1 MRTSVS
7 ALGRFMSECPVHSIV
22 RSGGYHEG
30 DSAGRGARARG
41 CAHSPST
48 HPSPSSPSSIVPF
61 LTYQIDLLKQV
72 PEIDEVVLS
81 LNYQPEAIAAVFGDG
96 SAFGIRMRYVVEPEP
111 LGTGGGIKFASRGI
125 EGPIVVFNGDV
136 LDRDRSR
143 VRRSRCIATV
153 RRARRSCS
161 RRWRTRA
168 RSALVETDGQQNIRR
183 FIEKPKP
190 GEITTNR
197 INAGIYVLE
206 TSTFDRIPDGVPW
219 SIERKYFPSLIER
232 GETFLAFDYQG
243 YWIDIGT
250 PEKYL
255 QVHHDILAGR
265 FRAAPFR
272 DEPAPA
278 GLRVAPARSQP
289 RGHGREPVLH
299 RRRRDGGG
307 RRAHRPAVG
316 GRPQRA
322 HRGQGGRGGRHRV
335 AGLHRRPRR
344 DGAAARSPAATAGS
358 APAPLWG
365 PAPCSATRTHLT
377 DFTRA

>member
-1 MRTSVS
+1 MKAILLAGGQGTRLRPLT
-7 ALGRFMSECPVHSIV
+7 LNTPKPVVPIFD
-22 RSGGYHEG
+22 R
-30 DSAGRGARARG
+30 
-41 CAHSPST
+41 
-48 HPSPSSPSSIVPF
+48 PF

-96 SAFGIRMRYVVEPEP
+96 AAFGIRMRYVVEPEP

-136 LDRDRSR
+136 LTEIDLKSVIALHRDRDAR
-143 VRRSRCIATV
+143 ATIV
-153 RRARRSCS
+153 L
-161 RRWRTRA
+161 TPVENP
-168 RSALVETDGQQNIRR
+168 SAFGLVETDGQQNIRR
-183 FIEKPKP
+183 FIEKPPP

-272 DEPAPA
+272 DEPAPRA
-278 GLRVAPARSQP
+278 CVSP
-289 RGHGREPVLH
+289 
-299 RRRRDGGG
+299 
-307 RRAHRPAVG
+307 RAHISPEASVESPCFIGDGVTVEAGARIGPLSVVG
-316 GRPQRA
+316 RNARVG
-322 HRGQGGRGGRHRV
+322 GQGGRGGRHRL
-335 AGLHRRPRR
+335 A
-344 DGAAARSPAATAGS
+344 GAASSAPARRCSARSPAAAAGS
-358 APAPLWG
+358 APVPTRGARRRARRHAPISPTSRAPDSGAHQWI
-365 PAPCSATRTHLT
+365 PASSKPTTCGACTR
-377 DFTRA
+377 RN

>member
-1 MRTSVS
+1 MKAILLAGGQGTRLRPLT
-7 ALGRFMSECPVHSIV
+7 LNTPKPVVPIFD
-22 RSGGYHEG
+22 R
-30 DSAGRGARARG
+30 
-41 CAHSPST
+41 
-48 HPSPSSPSSIVPF
+48 PF

-96 SAFGIRMRYVVEPEP
+96 AAFGIRMRYVVEPEP

-136 LDRDRSR
+136 LTEVDLKSVIALHRSR
-143 VRRSRCIATV
+143 NARATIV
-153 RRARRSCS
+153 L
-161 RRWRTRA
+161 TPVENP
-168 RSALVETDGQQNIRR
+168 SAFGLVETDGQQNIRG
-183 FIEKPKP
+183 FIEKPEP

-272 DEPAPA
+272 DEPAPRA
-278 GLRVAPARSQP
+278 WVSP
-289 RGHGREPVLH
+289 
-299 RRRRDGGG
+299 
-307 RRAHRPAVG
+307 RAHVSPGATVESPCFIGDGVTVEAGARVGPLSVIGRNARVEAKAVVEG
-316 GRPQRA
+316 AIVWPECIVGPGATVQHA
-322 HRGQGGRGGRHRV
+322 IAGRGCR
-335 AGLHRRPRR
+335 L
-344 DGAAARSPAATAGS
+344 GA
-358 APAPLWG
+358 
-365 PAPCSATRTHLT
+365 SATVGPGAVLGDTTHLT
-377 DFTRA
+377 DFTRV